1 MRNRKQA
8 AKARRRAVRPRGKET
23 RADLQQMERR
33 LNELEA
39 GHQGLPAN
47 RPEVR

>member
-8 AKARRRAVRPRGKET
+8 AKARRRAARPGEKET
-23 RADLQQMERR
+23 GADLRQMERR
-33 LNELEA
+33 LNKLEA